1 MNKNRLYRG
10 IALMILAALCF
21 ASSPTITRIAYLNGL
36 KTGTIIFDRFLCG
49 ALFYLIIILITKK
62 QLRLTYA
69 QFSVLSVL
77 GILSAVSSICIN
89 TAYRYLTSGLASLLG
104 ISYFLPVVAV
114 ETLLKRERMTLN
126 KMICLIASV
135 AGICIILISPDDV
148 NKISRFGVCI
158 AIISSLLSASIVMSV
173 SSKLLN
179 TIDPLVIIFYLAL
192 PAAAINL
199 ILNLVQ
205 GIPLMPNGTEQ
216 WIPVIIV
223 TVLNA
228 FIGQVSFYVSIRL
241 IGGGNGSLI
250 DTVEVLF
257 SAVLGIIV
265 LNDNFT
271 LPVIIGGT
279 LILTSIILLGMD
291 LKKMKP

>member
-1 MNKNRLYRG
+1 
-10 IALMILAALCF
+10 MILAALCF